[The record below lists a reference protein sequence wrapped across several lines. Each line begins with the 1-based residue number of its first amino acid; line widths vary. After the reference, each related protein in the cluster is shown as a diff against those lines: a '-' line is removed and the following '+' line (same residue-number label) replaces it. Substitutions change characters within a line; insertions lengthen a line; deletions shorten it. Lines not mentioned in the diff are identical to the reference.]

1 MQNPA
6 LGAAAVDGLSVTIAG
21 TIRSNRQPNTPK
33 LVASIV
39 FIQVGTIS
47 PGLLQYLALLF
58 PTAACNASSS
68 WLTPSVPPPQS
79 SPLPTSCVSA
89 RQNFSS
95 ISPAPIPWR
104 KSTSSG
110 QTPRE
115 CSSSDSPH
123 DVISNRKFNTIESE

>member
-47 PGLLQYLALLF
+47 PGLGWLGSFGQNSGWDEWTALL
-58 PTAACNASSS
+58 S
-68 WLTPSVPPPQS
+68 
-79 SPLPTSCVSA
+79 
-89 RQNFSS
+89 
-95 ISPAPIPWR
+95 
-104 KSTSSG
+104 
-110 QTPRE
+110 
-115 CSSSDSPH
+115 
-123 DVISNRKFNTIESE
+123 